1 MRKHGSVPRACH
13 AAVRRVLW
21 LEDEISSCASEELE
35 TLDGV
40 MRVLEAAYV
49 TLEQTALR
57 APRAHPLRVAALRM
71 VGARRT
77 WLAVAAEARAGV
89 EDLEREAT
97 VELDAAR
104 IALRVV
110 YGGAVAS
117 NNGAVAPHGLSPS
130 TPGEEAGSLG
140 EADASTRR
148 AAEAVASNV
157 VSLAERRLRRT
168 S

>member
-1 MRKHGSVPRACH
+1 MVRKLGSVPRACH

-21 LEDEISSCASEELE
+21 LEDEITSCASDELD

-40 MRVLEAAYV
+40 MRVLEAAYA

-77 WLAVAAEARAGV
+77 WLAVAAEARTGV

-104 IALRVV
+104 VALRVV
-110 YGGAVAS
+110 YGGGVS
-117 NNGAVAPHGLSPS
+117 SNGAVHGLSPS
-130 TPGEEAGSLG
+130 APAGEDAGSLG

-148 AAEAVASNV
+148 AGEPVASNV